1 MKACLYCGITISGT
15 NAEVMAGQWEFQIGP
30 SLGINQG
37 DHLWMARYLLKRVAE
52 DFNVG
57 ISFHPKPI
65 EGDWNGAGAH
75 TNYSTEETR
84 AEGGYDKIIE

>member
-1 MKACLYCGITISGT
+1 MKACLYCGIIISGT

-30 SLGINQG
+30 CLGIEEG

-52 DFNVG
+52 DYNVNV
-57 ISFHPKPI
+57 SFHPKPI

-75 TNYSTEETR
+75 TN
-84 AEGGYDKIIE
+84 